1 MCSNDILRANEKERD
16 RGQNRKK
23 ERKPVSVC
31 SSRTVRSIRSHARF
45 FFFPPLCSP
54 SSRNPGLPSFK
65 LVSHSETQYQSRYE
79 AEKHRIVFPQ
89 TIVSTA
95 FICVMVS
102 NGVSRPIC
110 EPPVCCLSIRLKIT
124 ELPPPPNKRQSLG
137 SICQSTHASKLLS
150 VRVALMTLSLVTIQY
165 RYLRFGYM

>member
-1 MCSNDILRANEKERD
+1 MIFWERM
-16 RGQNRKK
+16 RKRETGARTEKK

-31 SSRTVRSIRSHARF
+31 SSRTVRSIRSHAPF
-45 FFFPPLCSP
+45 FSPPLCSP

-65 LVSHSETQYQSRYE
+65 LVSHSEAQYQSRYE

-124 ELPPPPNKRQSLG
+124 ELPPPPNIRQSLG

-165 RYLRFGYM
+165 QYLRFGYM

>member
-1 MCSNDILRANEKERD
+1 MRKRERQ
-16 RGQNRKK
+16 GPEQKKRKK
-23 ERKPVSVC
+23 TCQCLLIQNCPKHSF
-31 SSRTVRSIRSHARF
+31 TRSLF
-45 FFFPPLCSP
+45 LFPPLCSP

-65 LVSHSETQYQSRYE
+65 LVSHSEAQYQSRYE